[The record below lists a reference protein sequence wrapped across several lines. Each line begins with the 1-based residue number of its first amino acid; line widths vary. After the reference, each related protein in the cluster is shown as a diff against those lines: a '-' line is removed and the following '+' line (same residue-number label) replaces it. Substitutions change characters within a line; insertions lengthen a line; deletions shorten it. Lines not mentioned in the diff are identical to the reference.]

1 MPGRGGRQGNIEGIN
16 RLCYQPPMVWLIL
29 AGTMA
34 GAMDASANTALTQAL
49 AREEAGDSA
58 GALAAVE
65 SVINTAPSWELPR
78 LEAARMMLKLG
89 GELDRV
95 EAHLDVAS
103 ALAPENPR
111 AHYLRGLLWEE
122 RGRPLLAAQAYETA
136 LLYRPS
142 YEEARFRAAG
152 IWLAQGDW
160 LKAELHFRLLS
171 KARPEWVQVRLLL
184 AQVLEQQERPE
195 DAERELLAARELQ
208 PQSPQ
213 VIRRLAELY
222 ERTGRPKL
230 AQKLR
235 ATLEAPEPRRRMRA
249 LKPSRR

>member
-1 MPGRGGRQGNIEGIN
+1 
-16 RLCYQPPMVWLIL
+16 MVWLIL
-29 AGTMA
+29 ASALA
-34 GAMDASANTALTQAL
+34 GAVDVPANTALTQAL

-58 GALAAVE
+58 GALAGMEAA
-65 SVINTAPSWELPR
+65 IHTWPAWELPR
-78 LEAARMMLKLG
+78 LEAARLLLKLG

-111 AHYLRGLLWEE
+111 SHYLRGLLWEE
-122 RGRPLLAAQAYETA
+122 RGQPLLAAQAYETA

-142 YEEARFRAAG
+142 YEEARFRVAG
-152 IWLAQGDW
+152 LWMAQGDW
-160 LKAELHFRLLS
+160 LKAEYHYRALS

-184 AQVLEQQERPE
+184 AQVLERQERLADVE
-195 DAERELLAARELQ
+195 HELLLARQVQ
-208 PQSPQ
+208 PENAL
-213 VIRRLAELY
+213 VARRLVELY

-235 ATLEAPEPRRRMRA
+235 KTLEQPEPKRRLRT